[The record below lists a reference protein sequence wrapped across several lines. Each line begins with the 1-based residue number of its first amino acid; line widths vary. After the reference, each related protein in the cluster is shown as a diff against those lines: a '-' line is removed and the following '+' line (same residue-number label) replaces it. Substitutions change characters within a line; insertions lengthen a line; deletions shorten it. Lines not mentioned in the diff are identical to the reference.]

1 MITLEVQSKKLSKS
15 VSIFPD
21 DTIEVVK
28 QRIGAEFN
36 ISPNSMLLI
45 VSTKQRNWNESLWE
59 NMFNNLSNNGE
70 VSQTILQNWL
80 SNIVPIHTVGRF
92 DPITKDVWNS
102 RSMPILEKIFETA
115 YSEYLQIGFQPEDN
129 KGVYPIPLL
138 VPSES
143 YCEGS
148 SVVAINSRKIWA
160 DMNYETNIIL
170 REIDE
175 FLKVPCWKLY
185 FPSAR
190 SLVVEPIEEELKI
203 RLKAESDRI
212 NKIHKLLNA
221 GPISYEEDR
230 IDSTT
235 EITVMGRTMEKY
247 VERLDKKYS
256 SNKINFGF
264 LRIRFN
270 QYYNKSLRPINIEQ
284 LFYALMVSEDIPIIE
299 YCPNTVQAPIYK
311 MYSKNKEVFIKPN
324 EFRRWTERISY
335 SRSEPIVLLYFKKKL
350 DDVRSPCIR
359 LGVTADKLYWTI
371 DNTGITGLKFYYSEI
386 VYYANVLV
394 EYLSKIIVGLE
405 IDESSWEITESTTE
419 LSVDRSF
426 GGRMGMSQTQA
437 VVKCMEDYFYGVP
450 GTDDSIPTFIY
461 KRISNF
467 GTKNEG
473 DELILE
479 QINSGMSNDD
489 VMKVYSSKFP
499 ILDNAER
506 ERVYSR
512 IMELREGHDRAFI
525 SVVSLKFV
533 DTQTMQIS
541 GIRSKNQMDSIIG
554 FCNSF
559 FLFMFPKSQTEEQK
573 KLFEM
578 TCPKPSKIIKGKKK
592 EEAPVVDEFDIFGM
606 LDDMFMDK
614 TIEGTK
620 DMSDVKENRD
630 EKDLVNVVEDK
641 DERSEDHPEMIS
653 QSGSTHKY
661 ILRRLEERDKK
672 RFIYKAKTPADRYPK
687 ICSQERQPISY
698 TPTEWNML
706 QSDDVKSKFIKKYLE
721 DSERYVLEDDE
732 MNNKYI
738 CPEYFCITDEIPLDE
753 GDLIDKKCPIC
764 GGKIIPDL
772 PSDKLSKLDFI
783 EYSVLAKNSAAK
795 FPRMNSKTLKKDFHM
810 ALPCCYDSYKK
821 GDEKRKSSKLE
832 QDYILGDDKFPLDQ
846 DKKRFGLLPKEAE
859 DFLGVSSVGI
869 FGTGLQRIMKVG
881 TKALLRMSRPNPV
894 VMNTVK
900 ELLKEYP
907 SIEEDEFIKIFAEL
921 NNGNLIRIYGDN
933 WSEDHPEREEF
944 NDWASKRGIEV
955 DNKRVFKI
963 WTGERIYKKKIYSEN
978 LPITHVWDLIQRI
991 TGSKLLVLHY
1001 NGSGNS
1007 ISLRC
1012 PPIGALFEGDS
1023 YIMFFEKDGFYE
1035 QIVVG
1040 VRERTAFKYLNK
1052 INPENLKDIGFN
1064 IDLPLSVWSK
1074 CRPYSTESPSWYIKP
1089 KLISEYFEE
1098 DVFIIDPYSRIVSI
1112 VDSSNNIFPYY
1123 PTSVPAYNSNSI
1135 QYGYEYETLPE
1146 VMTEYTALMN
1156 GEDFQKPHSWIL
1168 IDREPKMIV
1177 AIETVSMLRVPV
1189 KPTPMSKSI
1198 PSLNEILLDSYNMNE
1213 DMILAFPDK
1222 PKSVDVLEKVK
1233 RDDQIRDW
1241 VLYQFSEY
1249 LRVNAKFRDIMEKTE
1264 KVTKSV
1270 KDMIGMWIMENI
1282 SPVGSSDP
1290 TIPKLKNVCSSLSE
1304 NNCSGA
1310 CVFDKGTC
1318 KISTRGTDLTQM
1330 DILEWI
1336 LYSVFEDPKKRY
1348 LILNGEY
1355 PKVSSM
1361 LYWEMENEVIF
1372 SKLDPYPDYV
1382 GKECSK
1388 KMLFDEPDTQEQC
1401 D

>member
-15 VSIFPD
+15 VSIFQD
-21 DTIEVVK
+21 DTLEVVK

-45 VSTKQRNWNESLWE
+45 VTTKQRNWNEPVWE
-59 NMFNNLSNNGE
+59 NMFNNLSKNGE
-70 VSQTILQNWL
+70 ISGRVLQDWVSNLVPTVTIGN
-80 SNIVPIHTVGRF
+80 F

-102 RSMPILEKIFETA
+102 RSMPLLEKIFKTP

-138 VPSES
+138 IPSES
-143 YCEGS
+143 PCEGS
-148 SVVAINSRKIWA
+148 MIVAINSRKIWI
-160 DMNYETNIIL
+160 DMNYETTVLL

-175 FLKVPCWKLY
+175 FSKIPCWKLY
-185 FPSAR
+185 FPSAK
-190 SLVVEPIEEELKI
+190 SLVVEPFEEELKI
-203 RLKAESDRI
+203 KLKAESDRLIKI
-212 NKIHKLLNA
+212 NKLLNV
-221 GPISYEEDR
+221 GPTSYEVDTFDSKLS
-230 IDSTT
+230 ID
-235 EITVMGRTMEKY
+235 KY

-256 SNKINFGF
+256 SNKVNFGF

-270 QYYNKSLRPINIEQ
+270 QYYNKSVRPISVEQ
-284 LFYALMVSEDIPIIE
+284 LFYALAVSEEVPLIE
-299 YCPNTVQAPIYK
+299 YCPNTVQAPIFK
-311 MYSKNKEVFIKPN
+311 MFSKNKEVYIKPN
-324 EFRRWTERISY
+324 EYRRWTERISY
-335 SRSEPIVLLYFKKKL
+335 SRSEPIVLLYYKKNL
-350 DDVRSPCIR
+350 EDVRSPCIR
-359 LGVTADKLYWTI
+359 LGITADKLYFTI

-386 VYYANVLV
+386 VNYAKLLV
-394 EYLSKIIVGLE
+394 EYVSKIIVGLE
-405 IDESSWEITESTTE
+405 VNETTWEITESTTE
-419 LSVDRSF
+419 ISVDRSY
-426 GGRMGMSQTQA
+426 GGRMGMSQTQS
-437 VVKCMEDYFYGVP
+437 VVKCMEDYFYSIP

-479 QINSGMSNDD
+479 QINSGMSNDE

-525 SVVSLKFV
+525 SVVTLKFV

-541 GIRSKNQMDSIIG
+541 GIRSKNNMDNIIR

-559 FLFMFPKSQTEEQK
+559 FVFMFPKSQTEEQK
-573 KLFEM
+573 KMFEV
-578 TCPKPSKIIKGKKK
+578 TCPKPSKVIKGKKK
-592 EEAPVVDEFDIFGM
+592 EEVPVVDEFDIFGM

-614 TIEGTK
+614 TIEETK
-620 DMSDVKENRD
+620 DGSEDYKD
-630 EKDLVNVVEDK
+630 EKDLVNIVD
-641 DERSEDHPEMIS
+641 DEPEIIS

-672 RFIYKAKTPADRYPK
+672 RFIYKAKSPSDRYPK

-698 TPTEWNML
+698 TPTEWNMI
-706 QSDDVKSKFIKKYLE
+706 QTDGVKSKFIKRYLE
-721 DSERYVLEDDE
+721 DPEKYVLEDDE
-732 MNNKYI
+732 MSNKYI

-753 GDLIDKKCPIC
+753 SDLDSGKCPIC

-772 PSDKLSKLDFI
+772 PSEKLSKLDFI
-783 EYSVLAKNSAAK
+783 EYSVLAKNRIAK

-810 ALPCCYDSYKK
+810 ALPCCYDSFKK
-821 GDEKRKSSKLE
+821 SDEKKRTSKLE

-846 DKKRFGLLPKEAE
+846 DKKRFGLLPKEVE
-859 DFLGVSSVGI
+859 DFLGISSVGI

-900 ELLKEYP
+900 EIFNDINPKYTD
-907 SIEEDEFIKIFAEL
+907 EEFLKIFGEL
-921 NNGNLIRIYGDN
+921 NNGNLIRIYGEN
-933 WSEDHPEREEF
+933 WSEDHPKREEF
-944 NDWASKRGIEV
+944 NEWASEVGIDK

-963 WTGERIYKKKIYSEN
+963 WTGAKIYRHKIFNEN
-978 LPITHVWDLIQRI
+978 LPITHVWDFMQLIS
-991 TGSKLLVLHY
+991 GSKLLVLHY
-1001 NGSGNS
+1001 NGAGNPV
-1007 ISLRC
+1007 SLRC
-1012 PPIGALFEGDS
+1012 PPMGALFDGYG
-1023 YIMFFEKDGFYE
+1023 YILFFEKDGIYE
-1035 QIVVG
+1035 QIVLG
-1040 VRERTAFKYLNK
+1040 HRERTAFKY
-1052 INPENLKDIGFN
+1052 ENIIIPDKLKDSGFN
-1064 IDLPLSVWSK
+1064 IDLPLSVWSS
-1074 CRPYSTESPSWYIKP
+1074 CRPYSSESPTWYIKP
-1089 KLISEYFEE
+1089 SLISEYFEE
-1098 DVFIIDPYSRIVSI
+1098 DVFIIDPYSRIVAI
-1112 VDSSNNIFPYY
+1112 QDSSNNLYPYY
-1123 PTSVPAYNSNSI
+1123 PTSVPAYNTNAI
-1135 QYGYEYETLPE
+1135 QYGYEYETLPDAVE
-1146 VMTEYTALMN
+1146 EYNALIDA
-1156 GEDFQKPHSWIL
+1156 EEFQKPHSWIV

-1189 KPTPMSKSI
+1189 KPRPMSSNI
-1198 PSLNEILLDSYNMNE
+1198 PKLGEILLDSYNMNE

-1222 PKSVDVLEKVK
+1222 PTSVAVLDKVK

-1249 LRVNAKFRDIMEKTE
+1249 LKVNEKNRVMIESAKVVNKA
-1264 KVTKSV
+1264 V
-1270 KDMIGMWIMENI
+1270 KDIIGVWIMENI
-1282 SPVGSSDP
+1282 SPLQSRENV
-1290 TIPKLKNVCSSLSE
+1290 IPKLKNVCSSLSE

-1318 KISTRGTDLTQM
+1318 KISTHGTELTQM

-1361 LYWEMENEVIF
+1361 LYWEMPNEVIF
-1372 SKLDPYPDYV
+1372 SKLDPYPDYI
-1382 GKECSK
+1382 GKESVK
-1388 KMLFDEPDTQEQC
+1388 KMVFDEAETEE
-1401 D
+1401 